1 MKVKRRIW
9 AWALAVLAAFSLV
22 VGTAIPAFAAAGSTP
37 PHTKLLTD
45 NHDGTYTLS
54 LDVVG
59 ESERKPNPVNVIVI
73 LDHSGSMDERTGG
86 YGSQTRMAAAQNAVN
101 NLARSL
107 FNYNTSEFPEL
118 VEMALVGFSTTGS
131 VTQAPTTSYNT
142 FSGAVN
148 GLDADGGTNWED
160 AIQDAAGINFGD
172 EDPTYVIFVSDGNPT
187 FRNTRGNYNPLDNY
201 YYNTYGVYGNGSDSQ
216 AHQGI
221 PVATT
226 ITRCYDH
233 AVDDART
240 LATAVGTD
248 HFYTIGAYGNV
259 DRMQSLTTAAGAPAG
274 NYFSAANT
282 TDLQNALAAILA
294 QIEKAGIGSVEIE
307 DGTTNQV
314 TASSGVVELLEVDTS
329 SFKYYKDGAAWAD
342 APKAQFVDGAV
353 EWDLSSVGVLD
364 DGVKYTVTF
373 DCYPSQYTYDTIAQ
387 LKNGDIKYSELD
399 PEVQKYIVDNGNGTY
414 SLRTNTAATLDWDDT
429 RTDDDEK
436 AVAYTNPDPVRTD
449 AATMSV
455 SKEWENTLDA
465 RTVGSIDMTV
475 LMGTTEF
482 HKVTLTD
489 PEWSVENIYISPGII
504 KNGQVLP
511 GAEGH
516 DFTFAELG
524 SEQYNWELVSPVVHP
539 MLINGTLTMLTL
551 VDEAHPAPSG
561 AQTYQINGKTY
572 YSNGTSAASLDAYNY
587 RRSNL
592 NLTKVVTGEDAPKDA
607 TFPFTLTVNNSKA
620 SSGSASDTNSDYY
633 VWFSI
638 YDTNAGATVTNAT
651 VTGATGPSSSGYYYA
666 PSGTA
671 ITVQMKAGWNLR
683 FTNLPTGTTY
693 TFAEGN
699 LADGFAFN
707 KAQLTSGT
715 DKDTSF
721 SGGKTSTG
729 TIQATNT
736 SYVVTYTNDYQ
747 LTDLEI
753 TKVWND
759 ASNQDGI
766 RPTAEEFAEMLTLD
780 PAVEGAA
787 PTVVDN
793 GDDTYTITY
802 TGLPRFNNGTEVEYT
817 VAEGTIDGY
826 TTEGSPAKDH
836 ETITNTH
843 TPEVTNVTVI
853 KEWANDDFTGN
864 IRPASI
870 QAQLKADGENS
881 GTPVTLNAANE
892 WTYTWE
898 GLPKFKDGKEIV
910 YTADETAV
918 PTSYSKTV
926 SDPVTTD
933 EGVEITVTNTYAPE
947 STTASFPVK
956 KVVSV
961 PEGLTGPATWSYT
974 INVAANAGAPEAET
988 MTGTVSN
995 TADTATFGPITYTMP
1010 GTYTY
1015 TVSETG
1021 TVAGVTNDAEAAGKT
1036 VTVTVVAN
1044 SDGTLTAT
1052 ADSTDANAL
1061 TFTNTY
1067 AAEPTTASFPV
1078 EKILSVAEGLTAPDI
1093 TGKYTIAL
1101 AAVDGAPMPETTS
1114 YTNPDADGGT
1124 VTFGAITYTAPGTY
1138 AYTVTESG
1146 EVKGINN
1153 DSAATT
1159 GKTVTVT
1166 VTDNGDGTLTATPSS
1181 TADEPVSFTNTYEVG
1196 QATASI
1202 PVEKV
1207 VSVPEGL
1214 AGPTDWTYTA
1224 TVTAKDG
1231 APVAQ
1236 TMTAELTKA
1245 NPSASIGEITYTKP
1259 GTYKYTVTESGTV
1272 AGITNGTAS
1281 YDIEVVVTD
1290 NSDGTL
1296 TAVVNGD
1303 KAVTFTNT
1311 YSVEPTTAKFPVV
1324 KDLVVPEGLEGPE
1337 DASWTVT
1344 LTGAN
1349 NAPMPT
1355 TTTGTITSEEGAT
1368 FGDITYTLPG
1378 TYTYTVTESGT
1389 VAGVTNDAE
1398 PAKTVTVTVVDNGNG
1413 TLTATPSATEEAPVT
1428 FTNTYSV
1435 EPTTA
1440 NIPVEKVM
1448 SVPEGMTGPTQWSYT
1463 ITAAANDGAPV
1474 AEQMSATVTNTQ
1486 KTATIGEITYTKP
1499 GTYTYTVTESGT
1511 VAGVTNDAEA
1521 TTGKTVT
1528 VTVVDNHDGTM
1539 TATVSATENE
1549 PVTFTNTY
1557 NAEPTTAEFPVKK
1570 ILSVPEGLEGPT
1582 EWEYTINVEAQDDAP
1597 EAETMSGKVNKT
1609 TDTVTFGDFTF
1620 TKPGTYKYTV
1630 TETGTVAGVTNDPS
1644 TGKTVTIQVVD
1655 NHDGTMTATAS
1666 ATEDEPVTFTNTY
1679 KVDPTTAEFPVKKV
1693 LSVPAGQTGP
1703 ASWTY
1708 TIDVKAN
1715 DGAPAAE
1722 TMTGTVTNTTDTVTF
1737 GDFTYEKPG
1746 TYTYTVTES
1755 GTVAG
1760 VTNDSEATT
1769 GKTVTVT
1776 VVDNHDGT
1784 LTATAN
1790 STAAKPLSFTN
1801 VYGVQ
1806 PATAKFPVQKV
1817 LEVPETLDG
1826 PAEWSYTIDVTA
1838 EDGAPEASTMT
1849 GTVDQDND
1857 TVTFGDFTYTEPGT
1871 YTYTVSETGT
1881 IDGVTND
1888 AEAAGKTVT
1897 VTVVDNGDGTLTA
1910 TADSTEE
1917 EPLQFTNT
1925 YSVEPTTAKFPVEKV
1940 MSVPEGVDGPKA
1952 WSYDIAVVANDDAP
1966 EAETM
1971 TGKVDQATTSV
1982 TFGDFTYTE
1991 PGTYTYTVSET
2002 GTVAGV
2008 TNDTE
2013 ASGKTVTVTV
2023 VDNGDGT
2030 LTATADSTTDSPLQF
2045 TNTYAASGTVTLEA
2059 TKVAKGFDLK
2069 ADQFTFQLKDADGE
2083 LIEEAQNDANGKVAF
2098 SELSYTS
2105 AGVYTYTINEVVTEG
2120 DDIAD
2125 DTHVCNVTV
2134 TVVDNGDGTLTAT
2147 ASYDNNKFVNTHDE
2161 TQKDV
2166 VSAKDTEISVD
2177 GELVQA
2183 GDTLTYTITYAN
2195 NTAGEATVTVTDT
2208 IPTNTTYVEG
2218 SASDGGEYADGVITW
2233 TIDKVPAG
2241 GTGTVTFQVTVDEAA
2256 AGTTIENTGNVD
2268 DGENKSSSNSVT
2280 TSVPVKDVKNG
2291 DTSIDGD
2298 GVQVGDTLTYEVS
2311 FTLTE
2316 DATSVVVTDDVPA
2329 NTTLV
2334 DGSISEGGT
2343 VADGKITWDLGA
2355 LTAGDYTVSFKVTVD
2370 ESAVT
2375 VDAITNTA
2383 SISVNN
2389 HSEVKTN
2396 TVTNNA
2402 EKGGLTITKTV
2413 TVPEG
2418 FEIDKDAVFTF
2429 TINLT
2434 DKNGVALEGEY
2445 AYNGSSE
2452 GTVTNGSTVTLKH
2465 GESITIAGLPA
2476 GAKYEIVES
2485 EASGYTPA
2493 QGTISGT
2500 IPEGDTASETAA
2512 FENAYSTEAA
2522 KLELKAAKLL
2532 KVKDPANNPPDVS
2545 GAYTIAIEGSKDAPM
2560 PATTS
2565 FKNADGNGTATS
2577 FGEISFTKPGEYQYT
2592 ITEEGTVKGV
2602 ENGTASYTVRVKV
2615 TDQKDGSLKAEIVE
2629 GEATTTFENTY
2640 SVTPVTLPTEDQFHV
2655 SKNLTGTPLSAGA
2668 FEFTLT
2674 GADGA
2679 PMPAKTEA
2687 TNDADGNVTFD
2698 TITYAKPGTYTYT
2711 IAEKDGGK
2719 GGYTY
2724 DTNTVTV
2731 TVVVTDNGEGALEA
2745 VVSYSDDTEFD
2756 NSYAASGEVYLTAEK
2771 RLSGR
2776 GIEEGQFTFE
2786 LVDENGKVL
2795 QTKTNNGSGSVQF
2808 DAIEYTE
2815 GIFDEKK
2822 ADEATAEDKTEA
2834 EGTDT
2839 EITDQAVEAPVEDAA
2854 QAVGETE
2861 AVETEA
2867 APVET
2872 EAAEVATEAAEAEAA
2887 PAEVEAEPE
2896 AAEAEDDGFS
2906 VSDIAGFISRNVFAP
2921 KVAWAEEA
2929 AELEAAE
2936 AGRTK
2941 TFTYT
2946 IREVND
2952 GAAGYTY
2959 DTHEE
2964 TVTVTVTDNDD
2975 GSLTA
2980 VEAYDEDGA
2989 VFTNAYEATGS
3000 VQFGGTKAIE
3010 TETDRTLAEGEFTF
3024 QLKDA
3029 DGKVV
3034 EEVKN
3039 TADGSFQFSA
3049 LNYVQ
3054 NAEQKDADTG
3064 TFTYTIVEVNDG
3076 KDGFTYDSHV
3086 CDVTVTVTDNGDG
3099 TLACVA
3105 ELSDGEAASFVNP
3118 YTPLATTIKLEA
3130 TKQLTGRSLK
3140 AGEFTFELSDADGKV
3155 IATVKNAADGSINFG
3170 EIMFT
3175 EEGEY
3180 TFTAK
3185 EVKGTDANVTYDESV
3200 LTYVVTVVDNDGQ
3213 LEATLEDG
3221 KDYVFKNKYTEP
3233 PSTPKRKKVLP
3244 QTSDD
3249 SMPTSV
3255 VIATG
3260 IAGASL
3266 VAAGLSMRLRKEE
3279 D

>member
-9 AWALAVLAAFSLV
+9 AWVLAVLAAFSLV

-37 PHTKLLTD
+37 AHTKLLTD

-73 LDHSGSMDERTGG
+73 LDHSGSMDQRTGG
-86 YGSQTRMAAAQNAVN
+86 YGSQTRMDAAQNAVN

-148 GLDADGGTNWED
+148 RLDADGGTNWED
-160 AIQDAAGINFGD
+160 ALQDAAGINFGD
-172 EDPTYVIFVSDGNPT
+172 QDPTYVIFVSDGNPT

-233 AVDDART
+233 AVDDARA

-399 PEVQKYIVDNGNGTY
+399 PEVQKYIVDNENGTY

-429 RTDDDEK
+429 RTDDDEE

-489 PEWSVENIYISPGII
+489 PEWSAENIYISPGII

-551 VDEAHPAPSG
+551 VDEAHPVPSG

-638 YDTNAGATVTNAT
+638 YDTNAGATVMNAT

-707 KAQLTSGT
+707 KAQLTSGE
-715 DKDTSF
+715 DTTF
-721 SGGKTSTG
+721 SGAKTSTG

-793 GDDTYTITY
+793 GDNTYTITY
-802 TGLPRFNNGTEVEYT
+802 TGLPRFSEGQEVTYT
-817 VAEGTIDGY
+817 VIEDEIDGY
-826 TTEGSPAKDH
+826 TTEGSPAEDH
-836 ETITNTH
+836 GTITNTH
-843 TPEVTNVTVI
+843 TPEVTSVTIV
-853 KEWANDDFTGN
+853 KEWDDDDNIGG
-864 IRPASI
+864 IRPESI
-870 QAQLKADGENS
+870 QAQLKANGEPVE
-881 GTPVTLNAANE
+881 GVVTLNATSDPA
-892 WTYTWE
+892 WSYTWTD
-898 GLPKFKDGKEIV
+898 LPKFESGEEIE

-918 PTSYSKTV
+918 PTGYTKVGPEKTTA
-926 SDPVTTD
+926 DDGTITF
-933 EGVEITVTNTYAPE
+933 TVTNEYTPTPVTASFPVEKTIEVPEGLTGPAEWEYTIDVAANGDAPVAETMSGTVDQDNTTVTFGDFTFTKPGTYTYTVSETGDVDGVTNDADAAGKTVTITVADNGSGVLTATVAPTTGITFTNTYDVE
-947 STTASFPVK
+947 PTTASFPVK
-956 KVVSV
+956 KVLSV
-961 PEGLTGPATWSYT
+961 PAGQTGPAEWEYT
-974 INVAANAGAPEAET
+974 IDVAANDGAPEAET
-988 MTGTVSN
+988 MTGTVNQTTDTVTFGEFEYDAPGTYTYTVTETGEIKGVTNDSAAATGKTVTVTVVDNGDGTLTATASSIANDPLTFTN
-995 TADTATFGPITYTMP
+995 TYEVGKVTASIPVKKTVTVPEGLTGPAEWSYTIAAAAQDGAPVAETMTATVTKAQPTASIGAIEFTAPGTYTYTVTESGTVDGVTNDSEPTKTITIVVSDNGDGTMSAVVNGGAEVEFINTYNVDPTTAEFPVKKILSVPEGLEGPEEWEYTITVAGTPAATTMTGTVDQDNDTANFGPFTYTTP

-1021 TVAGVTNDAEAAGKT
+1021 TIDGVTNDAEAAGKT
-1036 VTVTVVAN
+1036 VTVTVVDN
-1044 SDGTLTAT
+1044 GDGTLTAT
-1052 ADSTDANAL
+1052 ADSTTDSPL
-1061 TFTNTY
+1061 TFTNSY
-1067 AAEPTTASFPV
+1067 AVEPTTAS
-1078 EKILSVAEGLTAPDI
+1078 
-1093 TGKYTIAL
+1093 
-1101 AAVDGAPMPETTS
+1101 
-1114 YTNPDADGGT
+1114 
-1124 VTFGAITYTAPGTY
+1124 
-1138 AYTVTESG
+1138 
-1146 EVKGINN
+1146 
-1153 DSAATT
+1153 
-1159 GKTVTVT
+1159 
-1166 VTDNGDGTLTATPSS
+1166 
-1181 TADEPVSFTNTYEVG
+1181 
-1196 QATASI
+1196 
-1202 PVEKV
+1202 
-1207 VSVPEGL
+1207 
-1214 AGPTDWTYTA
+1214 
-1224 TVTAKDG
+1224 
-1231 APVAQ
+1231 
-1236 TMTAELTKA
+1236 
-1245 NPSASIGEITYTKP
+1245 
-1259 GTYKYTVTESGTV
+1259 
-1272 AGITNGTAS
+1272 
-1281 YDIEVVVTD
+1281 
-1290 NSDGTL
+1290 
-1296 TAVVNGD
+1296 
-1303 KAVTFTNT
+1303 
-1311 YSVEPTTAKFPVV
+1311 
-1324 KDLVVPEGLEGPE
+1324 
-1337 DASWTVT
+1337 
-1344 LTGAN
+1344 
-1349 NAPMPT
+1349 
-1355 TTTGTITSEEGAT
+1355 
-1368 FGDITYTLPG
+1368 
-1378 TYTYTVTESGT
+1378 
-1389 VAGVTNDAE
+1389 
-1398 PAKTVTVTVVDNGNG
+1398 
-1413 TLTATPSATEEAPVT
+1413 
-1428 FTNTYSV
+1428 
-1435 EPTTA
+1435 
-1440 NIPVEKVM
+1440 IPVEKVM

-1539 TATVSATENE
+1539 TATASATENE

-1746 TYTYTVTES
+1746 TYTYTVTET

-1784 LTATAN
+1784 LTATTS

-1806 PATAKFPVQKV
+1806 PAIAKFPVQKV

-2008 TNDTE
+2008 TNDAE
-2013 ASGKTVTVTV
+2013 AAGKTVTVTV

-2105 AGVYTYTINEVVTEG
+2105 AGAYTYTINEVVTEG

-2177 GELVQA
+2177 GELVEA

-2445 AYNGSSE
+2445 AYTGSSE

-2592 ITEEGTVKGV
+2592 ITEDGNVKGV

-2756 NSYAASGEVYLTAEK
+2756 NSYAASGVVNLSAQKKLT
-2771 RLSGR
+2771 GR

-2786 LVDENGKVL
+2786 LLDENGKVL
-2795 QTKTNNGSGSVQF
+2795 QTKTNNASGAVQF

-2815 GIFDEKK
+2815 GIFAEEK
-2822 ADEATAEDKTEA
+2822 ADEATAEDKTET
-2834 EGTDT
+2834 EGADT

-2854 QAVGETE
+2854 QAVDETE
-2861 AVETEA
+2861 AVEAEA

-2872 EAAEVATEAAEAEAA
+2872 EAAEVATEVAEAEAA
-2887 PAEVEAEPE
+2887 PAEAEAEPE
-2896 AAEAEDDGFS
+2896 AAEAEDDGIS

-2975 GSLTA
+2975 GTLTA

-3000 VQFGGTKAIE
+3000 VQFGGTKAVE

-3039 TADGSFQFSA
+3039 AADGSFQFSA

-3086 CDVTVTVTDNGDG
+3086 CDVTVTVSDNGDG

-3130 TKQLTGRSLK
+3130 TKQLTGRTLK

-3175 EEGEY
+3175 EVGEY

-3233 PSTPKRKKVLP
+3233 PVPSTPKRKKVLP
-3244 QTSDD
+3244 KTSDD
-3249 SMPTSV
+3249 SVPTSV